1 MIGRPNHRSRGDLL
15 KSHGLPQ
22 LPEFIEDCRVNVPPH
37 RQMVET
43 GLKVLPEGEHA
54 YAVFPEISHRI
65 PDLVVRLSQTEH
77 ES

>member
-1 MIGRPNHRSRGDLL
+1 MVGRPNHWSRGNLP
-15 KSHGLPQ
+15 KSHSLPQ
-22 LPEFIEDCRVNVPPH
+22 LPEFIEDCGMNVPPH

-54 YAVFPEISHRI
+54 YTVFAEISYRI
-65 PDLVVRLSQTEH
+65 PDLIVRLSQTEH